1 MINSILVGLKYQ
13 PAASL
18 ALSPRFSSLP
28 LCLNISLTPP
38 LFAHSSLSLS
48 ASMSM
53 QIGSMLPVHNT
64 NLFQTGRASFQCQT
78 SPLNPLTRTVLPT
91 SSSSSSFLKQKTSS
105 TELTKLHIANLDKL
119 LQKPITPNQLDPQ
132 PLPNDSSNGS
142 VENKGKGVLEGL
154 NLARLWPEMKAAE
167 EMSPRHLNRLQRL
180 LSKTGEYSPRNH
192 LGSKWREY
200 HGSNDWKGLLDPLD
214 ENLRREV
221 VKYGEYIQAAYHSFH
236 SNPAMSAEEPPMP
249 RHVALPDRT
258 YKVTK
263 SLYATSS
270 IGLPKWVDDVAPD
283 LGWMTQRSSWIGYV
297 AVCDDKRE
305 IQRMGRRDI
314 IISLR
319 GTATCLE
326 WAENMRAQ
334 LVQIPGDNN
343 DDNDNN
349 NNNNNNNI
357 GQNHR
362 QAKAECGFLSLYKTR
377 GAHVPSLAESV
388 VEEVRRLMDLYKG
401 ETLSITVTGHS
412 LGAALALLVADEIS
426 TCAPD
431 VPQVAVFSFGGPRVG
446 NKAFANRINAK
457 NVKVL
462 RIVNSQ
468 DVITRVPGMFV
479 SEELGQKLRN
489 SKVAGVFDML
499 DKNMPLAYSHVGAE
513 LRVDTRM
520 SPFLK
525 PNADVACCHDLEA
538 YLHLVD
544 GFCASNCPFRANAK
558 RSLVRLLQDQ
568 KSNVKKLY
576 TNKAASFKKRNTN
589 KAALR
594 VNTDREALPM
604 SMSTCLPS
612 PS

>member
-78 SPLNPLTRTVLPT
+78 SPLNPLTR
-91 SSSSSSFLKQKTSS
+91 KRNTSS

-119 LQKPITPNQLDPQ
+119 LQKPITPNDPQ
-132 PLPNDSSNGS
+132 PFLNDSSNGS
-142 VENKGKGVLEGL
+142 AENKGRGVLEGL

-343 DDNDNN
+343 DDNGNN

-357 GQNHR
+357 DQNHG